1 VKLKEAAV
9 LFVEDEPLLR
19 ESMGAWLARKAGRV
33 LCAQDGAEAL
43 EILAANKIDLLLS
56 DIRMPVMGGIA
67 LVKKMRKS
75 GLKPRVIL
83 VTGFKDLAAPEA
95 YKLGVDAIVEKPFD
109 REQLLRTIQHC
120 LADVATSTARG
131 EGD

>member
-1 VKLKEAAV
+1 MKLKEAAV

-19 ESMGAWLARKAGRV
+19 ESMGAWLARKTGRCI
-33 LCAQDGAEAL
+33 CAQHGAEAL

-56 DIRMPVMGGIA
+56 DIRMPVMDGIA
-67 LVKKMRKS
+67 LVKKMRKT

-83 VTGFKDLAAPEA
+83 VTGFKDTAAPDA

-109 REQLLRTIQHC
+109 RAQLLRTMQHC
-120 LADVATSTARG
+120 LENVHALER
-131 EGD
+131 